1 MRTGLTL
8 MKNVLTPL
16 TTSVLIPLGLT
27 AAATNAV
34 IQKKLFVFFM
44 TALKISNEDMD
55 DIIKIVESFEESGL
69 LVKGAS
75 ETIKNIAKKQN
86 SGILPTLLG
95 TLTASL
101 FPTFLSSIS
110 KGKEVKRGSDRVS
123 GQVKEML
130 DLVNFDSFGVKH
142 ISKEIK
148 KIILKENIITN
159 NYRELYD

>member
-1 MRTGLTL
+1 

-75 ETIKNIAKKQN
+75 ETIKNIAKKQS

-101 FPTFLSSIS
+101 FPTFLQVYQ
-110 KGKEVKRGSDRVS
+110 KVK
-123 GQVKEML
+123 K
-130 DLVNFDSFGVKH
+130 
-142 ISKEIK
+142 SKEAV
-148 KIILKENIITN
+148 T
-159 NYRELYD
+159 ELVGRWRKC

>member
-1 MRTGLTL
+1 
-8 MKNVLTPL
+8 
-16 TTSVLIPLGLT
+16 
-27 AAATNAV
+27 
-34 IQKKLFVFFM
+34 M

-110 KGKEVKRGSDRVS
+110 KGKDVKIGSDRVS

-130 DLVNFDSFGVKH
+130 ELVNFDSFGVKH

-159 NYRELYD
+159 N

>member
-55 DIIKIVESFEESGL
+55 IIKIVESFEESGL

-75 ETIKNIAKKQN
+75 ETIKNIAKKQS

-130 DLVNFDSFGVKH
+130 ELVNFDSFGVKH